1 MIILIVDDEPQIRK
15 LLTTGLEGYGYD
27 VITADSGQAA
37 HWLQWPFR
45 NLTWWC
51 SILIS
56 TASRTG
62 WKCAGACESGARC
75 QLLCYRFAAM
85 RKTKV
90 SALDAGADDY
100 LAKPFGMEEL
110 RARIQAVLRR
120 VALDPQSDPDA
131 VIRIGALAIDL
142 ANRHVL
148 VEGEE
153 VHFTPLE
160 YDLLRLL
167 ATHPGKIMTHR
178 DDSRRCLG
186 AGICGYD
193 PLCSHLCKSNSQK
206 ASREPGHQRALY
218 SQRTGHRLS
227 IHRNRVA
234 STFLRSVNLIIENHT
249 GEATGDSLLICRDS
263 LFQVVS
269 P

>member
-37 HWLQWPFR
+37 LVTVAIQKPDLVVLDI
-45 NLTWWC
+45 NLNSEPDGLEVCRRLREW
-51 SILIS
+51 SQVPIIMLS
-56 TASRTG
+56 VRG
-62 WKCAGACESGARC
+62 DE
-75 QLLCYRFAAM
+75 
-85 RKTKV
+85 KTKV

-178 DDSRRCLG
+178 AILAAVWGPEYADMTHYVRIYVNQIRKKLRENP
-186 AGICGYD
+186 AINVRYI
-193 PLCSHLCKSNSQK
+193 LN
-206 ASREPGHQRALY
+206 EPGIGYRF
-218 SQRTGHRLS
+218 TE
-227 IHRNRVA
+227 
-234 STFLRSVNLIIENHT
+234 IE
-249 GEATGDSLLICRDS
+249 
-263 LFQVVS
+263 
-269 P
+269 